1 MNTNMMFHAGY
12 TRSENELKQPHS
24 PPFMLFCQR
33 GENSGCWGR
42 KDSSVSKED
51 NWDEISYVKGLA
63 IALLRLR

>member
-33 GENSGCWGR
+33 GENSGCLGPKR
-42 KDSSVSKED
+42 QFGFKED

-63 IALLRLR
+63 IAVLRLR